1 MDSKLKVRE
10 IVSII
15 DIRSKKLIKVLI
27 HMSIIIQKVN
37 VIIKVKI
44 LVKLVSK
51 KTMNNHCSC
60 S

>member
-51 KTMNNHCSC
+51 KTMNNHFSC